1 VTAEPDSRAR
11 RSVPWLVVCGVLL
24 AAMSLR
30 GPIVAPTPVLAEI
43 ESDLGIGSG
52 TAGLLTTA
60 PVLMFALL
68 TPLAALVIRRAG
80 AELALLI
87 SLSGVLI
94 GTFIRALP
102 GFGWM
107 LAGMLVIGASITIGN
122 VVVPVII
129 RRDVP
134 PDRVAL
140 VTAAYVATLNAGS
153 LVTALLTAPLAAVIG
168 WPMALLVWSV
178 ITFAGIV
185 LWGIHLR
192 VTRRGGADGR
202 YSGDAPTPSAQ
213 DAAGRR
219 ELDPAAPTGPLPV
232 VARERSLLRRPV
244 TWLLAAAFA
253 GQCTMYYSLST
264 WLPTL
269 AADELGLDATAA
281 GALASL
287 YQGAAVA
294 GAFLVPLL
302 MKYTPRLVPPLTIC
316 ASWIIVTV
324 GILLWPELM
333 WLWLLIGA
341 VGHAGGFVVIFTTL
355 LRVAR
360 SDAEAA
366 GMSAFVQGSGYA
378 VAALGAP
385 LMGWLRE
392 VSGGW
397 MLGLALMVALAVA
410 YCVALLAAV
419 VVAGRPRS

>member
-1 VTAEPDSRAR
+1 M
-11 RSVPWLVVCGVLL
+11 PWLVVCGVLL

-30 GPIVAPTPVLAEI
+30 GPIVAPTPVLAQI
-43 ESDLGIGSG
+43 EGDLGIGSG

-87 SLSGVLI
+87 SLGGVLI
-94 GTFIRALP
+94 GTFLRALP

-134 PDRVAL
+134 TARVAI

-153 LVTALLTAPLAAVIG
+153 LLTASLTAPLAAVIG
-168 WPMALLVWSV
+168 WPLALLSWSA
-178 ITFAGIV
+178 ITIAGIV
-185 LWGIHLR
+185 LWSFQLR
-192 VTRRGGADGR
+192 VSRRGGLGDEK
-202 YSGDAPTPSAQ
+202 YSGESPTRRAG
-213 DAAGRR
+213 DAGRGR
-219 ELDPAAPTGPLPV
+219 DFDPAALTGPLPV
-232 VARERSLLRRPV
+232 VASRERSMLRRPMA
-244 TWLLAAAFA
+244 WLLAAAFA

-269 AADELGLDATAA
+269 TAEELGLDATAA

-294 GAFLVPLL
+294 GAFLITLL
-302 MKYTPRLVPPLTIC
+302 MRYTPRLVPPLTIC
-316 ASWIIVTV
+316 ASWIIVTI

-333 WLWLLIGA
+333 WLWLVIGA

-366 GMSAFVQGSGYA
+366 GMSAFVQGGGYA

-397 MLGLALMVALAVA
+397 TLGLALMVAVAVA
-410 YCVALLAAV
+410 YCVALLSAF
-419 VVAGRPRS
+419 VVADRSRP